1 MGLGKLQERIE
12 KLIELKKD
20 KERLDFLQTLLE
32 QGTYT
37 KRVILRNSSTG
48 RGFRLHETSKPGS
61 FMSVRDAIDN
71 IINSKP
77 IL

>member
-61 FMSVRDAIDN
+61 FMFVRDAIDN

>member
-37 KRVILRNSSTG
+37 NRFYK
-48 RGFRLHETSKPGS
+48 
-61 FMSVRDAIDN
+61 
-71 IINSKP
+71 
-77 IL
+77 

>member
-37 KRVILRNSSTG
+37 KRVIL
-48 RGFRLHETSKPGS
+48 K
-61 FMSVRDAIDN
+61 
-71 IINSKP
+71 NSKP